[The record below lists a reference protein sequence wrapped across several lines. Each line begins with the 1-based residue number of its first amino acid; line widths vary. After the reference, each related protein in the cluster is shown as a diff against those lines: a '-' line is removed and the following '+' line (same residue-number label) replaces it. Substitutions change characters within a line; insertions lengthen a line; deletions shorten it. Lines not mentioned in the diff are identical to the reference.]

1 MDVACTYF
9 LFHKI
14 GFSRAKELEYIR
26 LLNKHGVGVP
36 LVAWFSNG
44 IVSKLVPGRDLNN
57 EELIDILTDEA
68 FARFEAPTT
77 KLKIMYYEDIRFDS

>member
-1 MDVACTYF
+1 MPVAWADVDYIDLCSSF
-9 LFHKI
+9 LFQKI

-26 LLNKHGVGVP
+26 LLNKQGVGVP

-68 FARFEAPTT
+68 FARFEQQR
-77 KLKIMYYEDIRFDS
+77 LS